1 MDITVS
7 EKYLWFPVD
16 MSGEMVWVSVYDGD
30 QKIQEMKVSL
40 GKEHIDF
47 YGVWKATEYLG
58 KELRIVS
65 EKGEEYLD
73 GVDIRQEETRP
84 QNDYPY
90 RPRLHYTPAYG
101 WVNDPNGLVYADG
114 VYHMFH
120 QYNPYSTEW
129 QNMSWGHATS
139 TDLMHWEEQE
149 VAITPDEYG
158 TMYSGC
164 ALVDEKNTAGYG
176 KDALLFFYT
185 AAGGMN
191 EWSKE
196 AGNLF
201 TQKLMW
207 STDGTKT
214 LHKRDEELV
223 PWIVGENRDPKVF
236 WHAESNAYVMI
247 MYLEENDFL
256 ILRSADLLHWEQTQK
271 MTVPGMWE
279 CPLLIEVP
287 VEGTDKK
294 EWVFWSADGYYQIG
308 SFDGYTFCTKTE
320 RKMAYFSRRAYA
332 AQNFVNVG
340 ERVLLVPWVRL
351 DNANG
356 WYRGAMGIPQ
366 EICLKDGADGLQLA
380 FSMAE
385 ELHALRGSWEALP
398 QNETISI
405 AGEAREVVLSW
416 NAGMTGTELLEIG
429 ETTIRVDFTHGEL
442 WVDTD
447 RKHELDGELRG
458 VFDPAKPLDM
468 TVVIDQE
475 MLDILADGGRL
486 CGTIEAEENV
496 LGKTLKLRGDA
507 APGAAKW
514 CVLK

>member
-1 MDITVS
+1 MRLKVTRD
-7 EKYLWFPVD
+7 YLWLPVD
-16 MSGEMVWVSVYDGD
+16 MSREEKTLNIYADG
-30 QKIQEMKVSL
+30 KLVQEIRIRL
-40 GKEHIDF
+40 AADRYDF
-47 YGVWKATEYLG
+47 YGAWKCAAYRD
-58 KELRIVS
+58 KEIELVFD
-65 EKGEEYLD
+65 EEEILTTSP
-73 GVDIRQEETRP
+73 IRQEMERP
-84 QNDYPY
+84 GNDYPY
-90 RPRLHYTPAYG
+90 RPKLHHTATYG

-256 ILRSADLLHWEQTQK
+256 ILRSDDLLHWEQTQK

-287 VEGTDKK
+287 VEGTEEVIPADLVLIAAGFLGSQKYVTDAFK
-294 EWVFWSADGYYQIG
+294 VATTARTNVETKPEAYETSVPRVFTAGDMHRGQS
-308 SFDGYTFCTKTE
+308 
-320 RKMAYFSRRAYA
+320 
-332 AQNFVNVG
+332 
-340 ERVLLVPWVRL
+340 LVVW
-351 DNANG
+351 A
-356 WYRGAMGIPQ
+356 I
-366 EICLKDGADGLQLA
+366 
-380 FSMAE
+380 
-385 ELHALRGSWEALP
+385 
-398 QNETISI
+398 
-405 AGEAREVVLSW
+405 RE
-416 NAGMTGTELLEIG
+416 
-429 ETTIRVDFTHGEL
+429 
-442 WVDTD
+442 
-447 RKHELDGELRG
+447 
-458 VFDPAKPLDM
+458 
-468 TVVIDQE
+468 
-475 MLDILADGGRL
+475 GR
-486 CGTIEAEENV
+486 E
-496 LGKTLKLRGDA
+496 
-507 APGAAKW
+507 AAKA
-514 CVLK
+514 VDESLMGYSYL

>member
-73 GVDIRQEETRP
+73 GVDIRQEKTRP

-101 WVNDPNGLVYADG
+101 WVNDPNGLVYVDG

-149 VAITPDEYG
+149 VASTPDEYG

-287 VEGTDKK
+287 VEGT
-294 EWVFWSADGYYQIG
+294 EEVIPADLVLIAAGFLG
-308 SFDGYTFCTKTE
+308 SQKYVTDAFKVATTARTNVETKPE
-320 RKMAYFSRRAYA
+320 AYETSVPRIFTAGDMHRGQS
-332 AQNFVNVG
+332 
-340 ERVLLVPWVRL
+340 LVVW
-351 DNANG
+351 A
-356 WYRGAMGIPQ
+356 I
-366 EICLKDGADGLQLA
+366 
-380 FSMAE
+380 
-385 ELHALRGSWEALP
+385 
-398 QNETISI
+398 
-405 AGEAREVVLSW
+405 RE
-416 NAGMTGTELLEIG
+416 
-429 ETTIRVDFTHGEL
+429 
-442 WVDTD
+442 
-447 RKHELDGELRG
+447 
-458 VFDPAKPLDM
+458 
-468 TVVIDQE
+468 
-475 MLDILADGGRL
+475 GR
-486 CGTIEAEENV
+486 E
-496 LGKTLKLRGDA
+496 
-507 APGAAKW
+507 AAKA
-514 CVLK
+514 VDESLMGYSYL